1 MQSVPAAGA
10 WQSGAAKRRKDAVDR
25 ERESARPRCTIDATV
40 TEQLTSLVGEET
52 RRFGEVGAEVGGLP
66 WVLKARV
73 RGVAWS
79 APSPSALHLIS
90 DVSPAVRRQLC
101 KAVTWCVNFRIETSL
116 CQTCK
121 RKRAKLIFDE
131 RCRYMLCGRFVC
143 EAATV
148 VCRLNPWKDCALHDT
163 HHMLTTNRRNIRY
176 DPRVSRVMP
185 LFLPRHCARTQSVKK
200 SRSGRRSEWL

>member
-10 WQSGAAKRRKDAVDR
+10 WQSGAAKRRKDAMDR
-25 ERESARPRCTIDATV
+25 ERERERPRCTIDATV

-73 RGVAWS
+73 AWS

-101 KAVTWCVNFRIETSL
+101 KAVTWRVKFRIETSL

-121 RKRAKLIFDE
+121 LNQKLN
-131 RCRYMLCGRFVC
+131 
-143 EAATV
+143 AQNT
-148 VCRLNPWKDCALHDT
+148 
-163 HHMLTTNRRNIRY
+163 
-176 DPRVSRVMP
+176 
-185 LFLPRHCARTQSVKK
+185 
-200 SRSGRRSEWL
+200 